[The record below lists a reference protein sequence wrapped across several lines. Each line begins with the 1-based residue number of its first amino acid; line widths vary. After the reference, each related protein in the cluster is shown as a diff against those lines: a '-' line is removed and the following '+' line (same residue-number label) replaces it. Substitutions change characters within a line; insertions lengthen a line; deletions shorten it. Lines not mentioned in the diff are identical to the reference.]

1 MPTRDCLPQFRANWL
16 FPWLTEKDTLRVLRK
31 KNNYFSRCPMK
42 NGFQFATLAVHA
54 GEAPC
59 KLTGALDTPIYQS
72 TTFASVN
79 SDEMAAVYGEEK
91 PGYMYT
97 RYGNPTIHAL
107 EEKLAA
113 LEAGEA
119 ALAFSSGMAAIS
131 SAILGY
137 VKAGDHV
144 VAARSLY
151 GAAYN
156 FLNRKLPAL
165 GASATFIQSTR
176 VEDFEK
182 GLRPNTKLIYIETP
196 SNPILEVLDI
206 ASLAQLARSRGIPSM
221 IDNTFASPALQQPIP
236 LGITVVVHS
245 ATKYLCGHGDAMG
258 GAVIGPQA
266 YIDNLS
272 REIIRD
278 FGGVI
283 SPFNAWLILRGI
295 RTLHLRMPAHCSN
308 AQKIAEFLVRH
319 PKVERVNY
327 PGLPKHPG
335 HDVAKKQMKAFGA
348 MISFEVKGGY
358 EGGKK
363 VMDRVKIFARAASLG
378 DTRSLIVHSASTSHR
393 AVPRDQRLAIG
404 ISDGLVRLSVG
415 VEAVEDLIADLEQAL
430 DF

>member
-1 MPTRDCLPQFRANWL
+1 MT
-16 FPWLTEKDTLRVLRK
+16 
-31 KNNYFSRCPMK
+31 
-42 NGFQFATLAVHA
+42 NGHQFATLAVHA
-54 GEAPC
+54 GEPPC
-59 KLTGALDTPIYQS
+59 RVTGALDTPIYQS
-72 TTFASVN
+72 TTFVSASA
-79 SDEMAAVYGEEK
+79 DEMAAVYGEEK
-91 PGYMYT
+91 FGYMYT
-97 RYGNPTIHAL
+97 RYGNPTIRAL
-107 EEKLAA
+107 EEKIQK
-113 LEAGEA
+113 LEGGEA

-144 VAARSLY
+144 VASRSLY

-156 FLNRKLPAL
+156 FLNRKLPRM
-165 GASATFIQSTR
+165 GASTTFVESTR

-182 GLRPNTKLIYIETP
+182 AIRPITRMIYFETP
-196 SNPILEVLDI
+196 SNPVLAILDI
-206 ASLAQLARSRGIPSM
+206 RALAALGRSRNIPTM
-221 IDNTFASPALQQPIP
+221 IDNTFASPALQQPLC
-236 LGITVVVHS
+236 LGVTVAVHS

-258 GAVIGPQA
+258 GAVIGPKP
-266 YIDNLS
+266 YIDELVH
-272 REIIRD
+272 EIIRD

-308 AQKIAEFLVRH
+308 AQKIAEFLGQH

-335 HDVAKKQMKAFGA
+335 HEVAAKQMKAFGA

-358 EGGKK
+358 ESGKK
-363 VMDRVKIFARAASLG
+363 VMDRVKVFARAASLG

-404 ISDGLVRLSVG
+404 VTDGLVRLSVG
-415 VEAVEDLIADLEQAL
+415 IEAADDLLQDLDQAL
-430 DF
+430 AF

>member
-1 MPTRDCLPQFRANWL
+1 
-16 FPWLTEKDTLRVLRK
+16 
-31 KNNYFSRCPMK
+31 MK
-42 NGFQFATLAVHA
+42 EAHRFATLAVHA
-54 GEAPC
+54 GESPC
-59 KLTGALDTPIYQS
+59 PATGALDTPIYQS
-72 TTFASVN
+72 TTFVSAD
-79 SDEMAAVYGEEK
+79 SDEMAAVYGEQK
-91 PGYMYT
+91 FGYMYT
-97 RYGNPTIHAL
+97 RYGNPTIRAL
-107 EEKLAA
+107 EEKVAA
-113 LEAGEA
+113 LEGGEA
-119 ALAFSSGMAAIS
+119 ALAFATGMAAIS

-156 FLNRKLPAL
+156 FLNTKLPRL
-165 GASATFIQSTR
+165 GASTTFVPSSR

-182 GLRPNTKLIYIETP
+182 AIQPNTRLVYFETP
-196 SNPILEVLDI
+196 SNPILAIVDI
-206 ASLAQLARSRGIPSM
+206 AALAQMANKRGIPTI
-221 IDNTFASPALQQPIP
+221 IDNTFASPALQRPIP
-236 LGITVVVHS
+236 LGVTVSVHS

-258 GAVIGPQA
+258 GMVIGPKD
-266 YIDNLS
+266 YISELIH
-272 REIIRD
+272 EVIRD

-308 AQKIAEFLVRH
+308 AQKVAEFLARH

-327 PGLPKHPG
+327 PGLPNHPG
-335 HDVAKKQMKAFGA
+335 HEIARKQMSAFGA

-358 EGGKK
+358 ESGKK

-404 ISDGLVRLSVG
+404 ITDGLVRLSVG
-415 VEAVEDLIADLEQAL
+415 VEAVEDLIADLDQAL
-430 DF
+430 AI

>member
-1 MPTRDCLPQFRANWL
+1 
-16 FPWLTEKDTLRVLRK
+16 
-31 KNNYFSRCPMK
+31 MK
-42 NGFQFATLAVHA
+42 ESHQFATLAVHA
-54 GEAPC
+54 GEASCPA
-59 KLTGALDTPIYQS
+59 TGALDTPIYQS
-72 TTFASVN
+72 TTFVSAD

-107 EEKLAA
+107 EKKLAA
-113 LEAGEA
+113 LEAGEE
-119 ALAFSSGMAAIS
+119 ALAFASGMAAIS

-156 FLNRKLPAL
+156 FLNKKLPAM
-165 GASATFIQSTR
+165 GASATFVPSTR
-176 VEDFEK
+176 MEDFAQAIQN
-182 GLRPNTKLIYIETP
+182 NTRLIYFETP
-196 SNPILEVLDI
+196 SNPILEILDM
-206 ASLAQLARSRGIPSM
+206 AALAALAHSRGIPSM
-221 IDNTFASPALQQPIP
+221 IDNTFASPALQQPIKS
-236 LGITVVVHS
+236 GVTVVVHS

-258 GAVIGPQA
+258 GAVVGPRDYIGHLRH
-266 YIDNLS
+266 D
-272 REIIRD
+272 IIRD
-278 FGGVI
+278 FGGII
-283 SPFNAWLILRGI
+283 SPFNAWLILRGT

-308 AQKIAEFLVRH
+308 AQRVAEFLAQH

-335 HDVAKKQMKAFGA
+335 HELARRQMKAFGA
-348 MISFEVKGGY
+348 IISFEARGGY

-363 VMDRVKIFARAASLG
+363 VMDRVKLFARAASLG

-393 AVPRDQRLAIG
+393 AVPREQRLAIG

-430 DF
+430 AF